1 MLAREKLLHAFFA
14 PIGKSFHL
22 KAKAGT
28 HEVLYSQRV
37 YLIDFQKGT
46 VQDKNGRSE
55 QRDSSTCQCTAV
67 CALASCS
74 APVSHILPSRSD
86 AQVALQ
92 SRKQTGSKHSGF
104 TRNRTRPTR
113 KSHPLLLLKKH
124 PNATG
129 NDGGDCRCAEKKGGK
144 IRPAGTISRE
154 GMRITCSFFSVE
166 VLKGRGVVPISGREI
181 SIYLEHGA
189 QSIPYGGSDESKRS
203 TPANHAVTAT

>member
-1 MLAREKLLHAFFA
+1 MTLFLETDLLCIRYRMVNVNLVTACLEGRWSQKRRLLDTTSLYRLIEQYTLVSTHAREKLLHAFFA
-14 PIGKSFHL
+14 PIGKSVHL

-144 IRPAGTISRE
+144 
-154 GMRITCSFFSVE
+154 
-166 VLKGRGVVPISGREI
+166 
-181 SIYLEHGA
+181 
-189 QSIPYGGSDESKRS
+189 SDPR
-203 TPANHAVTAT
+203 A